1 METLAGPANRLMLTP
16 AQIVFRLGQLV
27 RGQWGNRPVIEYDGQ
42 VIYRLPPPLSN
53 KPSCL
58 MFTQPKSGSK
68 MARGILR
75 ELARQS
81 GLQPTGPGG
90 AFFKAGIPQS
100 EIPASTSEIF
110 QPSGYFYHF
119 SNVPTEYAIPIDAP
133 ALVHVRD
140 IRDVLVSKYYSL
152 RDSHPEPGDAVT
164 PEKKRAFLDQ
174 REMLRELDVDQ
185 GVLRLASRG
194 VADMMK
200 GLRVRAS
207 CKGTMLTRYEDM
219 VYRKQEWAIDV
230 CRHFGWGRPARAIAR
245 AVAPFDVFP
254 DGEHPDQHVR
264 QVHPG
269 NYKKKLRPETIEK
282 LNELFGNELDFFGY
296 PTK

>member
-1 METLAGPANRLMLTP
+1 MPTLA
-16 AQIVFRLGQLV
+16 QLGFQLRQLA
-27 RGQWGNRPVIEYDGQ
+27 RGRQTDRPVIEYAGQ

-53 KPSCL
+53 KQTCL

-68 MARGILR
+68 MVRGILR

-90 AFFKAGIPQS
+90 AFFQAGIPQS

-110 QPSGYFYHF
+110 QPTGYFFHF
-119 SNVPTEYAIPIDAP
+119 SNVPTEYEIPIDAP

-152 RDSHPEPGDAVT
+152 RDSHPEPGDTVASD
-164 PEKKRAFLDQ
+164 KKQAFLRQ
-174 REMLRELDVDQ
+174 REMLKEMGVDE
-185 GVLRLASRG
+185 GVLRLATRG
-194 VADMMK
+194 VAEMIR
-200 GLRVRAS
+200 GLKARAAVD
-207 CKGTMLTRYEDM
+207 GAMLTRYEDM
-219 VYRKQEWAIDV
+219 VYRKEDWARDV
-230 CRHFGWGRPARAIAR
+230 CRHFGWDRPERAIAR

-254 DGEHPDQHVR
+254 DGERPDQHVR

-269 NYKKKLRPETIEK
+269 NYKKKLKPETIGK
-282 LNELFGNELDFFGY
+282 LNELFGDELEFFGY
-296 PTK
+296 PVH